1 MELDDEADVPKSL
14 DAPGL
19 VPETGHVTRRGLM
32 LVLSSPSGAGK
43 STISRLLLETDA
55 HIALSVS
62 ATTRAPRPGE
72 IDGVHYHFMDRPGFE
87 ALVERHGF
95 LEWAHVFDHL
105 YGTPKEPVEKALD
118 AGKDVL
124 FDIDWQGTQQ
134 IAAQAPHDLVR
145 VFILPP
151 SIAEL
156 AARLRR
162 RAQDS
167 DEVVARRMAKA
178 SAEIS
183 HWDEYDYVIV
193 NRDIDESLRRLR
205 AILQAERIRRA
216 RQTGLADFVGW
227 LQADL

>member
-1 MELDDEADVPKSL
+1 MVKDDEADVPKSL

-43 STISRLLLETDA
+43 STISRLLLETDTN
-55 HIALSVS
+55 ITLSVS
-62 ATTRAPRPGE
+62 GTTRDPRPGE
-72 IDGVHYHFMDRPGFE
+72 IDGVHYHFMDRPDFE
-87 ALVERHGF
+87 SLIETSGF

-105 YGTPKEPVEKALD
+105 YGTPRAPVEAALT
-118 AGKDVL
+118 AGRDVL

-134 IAAQAPHDLVR
+134 IAAQAPDDLVR

-167 DEVVARRMAKA
+167 DAVVAKRMAKA

-205 AILQAERIRRA
+205 AILQAERIRRT

-227 LQADL
+227 LRTDL

>member
-1 MELDDEADVPKSL
+1 MKDPEADLPKSL

-19 VPETGHVTRRGLM
+19 VPDTGHVARRGLM

-43 STISRLLLETDA
+43 STISRLLLETDTN
-55 HIALSVS
+55 ITLSIS
-62 ATTRAPRPGE
+62 ATTRPPRPGE
-72 IDGVHYHFMDRPGFE
+72 KDGVHYHFMDREGFE
-87 ALVERHGF
+87 ALVEDDGF

-105 YGTPKEPVEKALD
+105 YGTPKAPVEAALD
-118 AGKDVL
+118 AGRDVL

-134 IAAQAPHDLVR
+134 IAAQAPHDLVG

-178 SAEIS
+178 SAEID
-183 HWDEYDYVIV
+183 HWDEYDFVIV
-193 NRDIDESLRRLR
+193 NRDVDESLRRVR
-205 AILQAERIRRA
+205 AILLAERARRT
-216 RQTGLADFVGW
+216 RQTGLTAFVDW
-227 LQADL
+227 LQSDL